1 MLQQNSVTSVPCEK
15 LERSVDS
22 NMNKGK
28 TKGLTNSNSD
38 GKSLGKLVCHWLEWF
53 FFFAVCCNF
62 FVKIEGV
69 HEHGLN

>member
-1 MLQQNSVTSVPCEK
+1 MLQQHSVTSVPCEK

-28 TKGLTNSNSD
+28 TTGLTNSNSD

-53 FFFAVCCNF
+53 FFSQFAAIFLLKLKVSMNMD
-62 FVKIEGV
+62 
-69 HEHGLN
+69 